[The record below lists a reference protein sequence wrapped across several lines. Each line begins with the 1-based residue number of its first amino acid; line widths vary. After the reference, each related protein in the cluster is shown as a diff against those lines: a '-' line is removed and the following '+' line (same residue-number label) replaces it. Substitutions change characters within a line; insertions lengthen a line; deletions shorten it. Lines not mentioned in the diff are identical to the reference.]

1 VLSRPAA
8 VLCLVAA
15 CGASEKPRAAPL
27 RPAAPPCPTGDAIVR
42 VDEDAAALAGCTAIG
57 GDLVVGPSFALGS
70 LAPLA
75 RIEEVGGSLEIA
87 SNTALAGVF
96 MPGLRRVSGS
106 VTVESNLGAETVSL
120 HHLRE
125 VGGDLVVARNRALV
139 RLDLSALEKVGGRFE
154 VSDHPVLDSVSLDAL
169 AGAGEVAIDGNPA
182 WSAAEIASL
191 RSRLGR

>member
-1 VLSRPAA
+1 MAA
-8 VLCLVAA
+8 LCLLVA
-15 CGASEKPRAAPL
+15 CGSGDRAAPA
-27 RPAAPPCPTGDAIVR
+27 RPGAPPCPRGDAIVR
-42 VDEDAAALAGCTAIG
+42 VDEEAAGLARCTVIE
-57 GDLVVGPSFALGS
+57 GDLVIGPSFALGS
-70 LAPLA
+70 LASLA

-87 SNTALAGVF
+87 SNAALAGVF
-96 MPGLRRVSGS
+96 MPGLRRVTGS

-125 VGGDLVVARNRALV
+125 VGGDLVVQGNRGLL

-154 VSDHPVLDSVSLDAL
+154 VSDHPVLESVSLDAL
-169 AGAGEVAIDGNPA
+169 VSAGEVAIDGNPA